1 MSLFKFEHVYGV
13 ESNPLIP
20 VLTRGTNW
28 VSQLS
33 GDGDCDTVH
42 VFQNSGPR
50 TRQLVL
56 IGGTGPNP
64 SWTMTMVNLNTGK
77 VATRVIAGDR
87 IDIHAL
93 NAAVI
98 DLDTEVTATA
108 DAPALS
114 L

>member
-1 MSLFKFEHVYGV
+1 MSLFKFEHSFGM
-13 ESNPLIP
+13 EGNPLIP
-20 VLTRGTNW
+20 VLTKGTDW

-42 VFQNSGPR
+42 VFQNSSPR

-56 IGGTGPNP
+56 AGGTGLYP
-64 SWTMTMVNLNTGK
+64 SWAMTMVNLNTGK
-77 VATRVIAGDR
+77 VATRIVTG
-87 IDIHAL
+87 DIHAL

-108 DAPALS
+108 DSPALS